1 MEVVDAVR
9 RGVRLSK
16 PDGCPDEI
24 FTQIIQPCFQ
34 ENPDDRPTFREIYRK
49 LESLFPSRRISFS
62 TYSPTTSPTTS
73 AFSASPFV
81 PPSPLSDS
89 GGISVA
95 SLVAASSSSSPVAQ
109 SVPTDIAALVA
120 EEVMASAQSFAALVP
135 YASSTSVMTRPAL
148 LPTTTTTP
156 TEPAQAVAESASPHT
171 RQQSREMAAIT
182 GSPSPSPSNSSSF
195 GSVAMAPGMGLSLSM
210 LDLSSANKIDH
221 RLDATSQS
229 YDEAAWAA
237 ALSSWKAPASAPRK
251 KSTPDAVSSSSSSKE
266 SKQDKKSKK
275 SRARPRSAEA
285 PLHSQM
291 LFSALAEEAKAG
303 GGGGLSSS
311 TKGQR
316 PAAPPPSSTPS
327 RTKATKEAQYT
338 AMMARGK
345 KRSAATRALA
355 NSISGAG
362 QLHAPPTPPPPRG
375 TTPAEATTAQNEET
389 PYHRIPQFMRNSLQ
403 LATRRKNQ
411 ATAPPPGSTT
421 EESTDAQSQAQALGR
436 RRMGIADID
445 PYQLL
450 RLSESVGGFTEE
462 AQAAS
467 ESSQYASSATSPV
480 PPKRKDSKTRNRP
493 TWGKSHKV

>member
-1 MEVVDAVR
+1 M
-9 RGVRLSK
+9 
-16 PDGCPDEI
+16 
-24 FTQIIQPCFQ
+24 
-34 ENPDDRPTFREIYRK
+34 
-49 LESLFPSRRISFS
+49 
-62 TYSPTTSPTTS
+62 
-73 AFSASPFV
+73 
-81 PPSPLSDS
+81 
-89 GGISVA
+89 
-95 SLVAASSSSSPVAQ
+95 
-109 SVPTDIAALVA
+109 
-120 EEVMASAQSFAALVP
+120 M
-135 YASSTSVMTRPAL
+135 
-148 LPTTTTTP
+148 
-156 TEPAQAVAESASPHT
+156 
-171 RQQSREMAAIT
+171 
-182 GSPSPSPSNSSSF
+182 
-195 GSVAMAPGMGLSLSM
+195 PGMGLSFSM
-210 LDLSSANKIDH
+210 LDLSSANKIED

-237 ALSSWKAPASAPRK
+237 ALSSWKAPASARRK
-251 KSTPDAVSSSSSSKE
+251 KSTPDAVSSSSKE
-266 SKQDKKSKK
+266 SKKEQKSKK

-303 GGGGLSSS
+303 GGGLSSS
-311 TKGQR
+311 TIKGQLL
-316 PAAPPPSSTPS
+316 ASPPSSSTPS

-345 KRSAATRALA
+345 KRSGATRALA

-362 QLHAPPTPPPPRG
+362 KLHAPTRG
-375 TTPAEATTAQNEET
+375 TPAEATTAQNEET

-411 ATAPPPGSTT
+411 ATAPPPGPI
-421 EESTDAQSQAQALGR
+421 EEPTDAQSQAQALGR

-462 AQAAS
+462 TQLLPAAS
-467 ESSQYASSATSPV
+467 ESSQYASSTTTSPV